1 MRFFRDLKKYRRY
14 ITYSA
19 GAVLKSEVAGSYL
32 SWAWW
37 VLDPLLFM
45 LVYTFVAQVVFRTQ
59 MEHFPIFVFIG
70 LMVWSFFE
78 KDLVQSV
85 SLLRA
90 NRGIITRIYLPK
102 QVLLLQRMAVNG
114 FKLLISLGLIL
125 GMLAVFRVPFTWGML
140 WVLPHLALLLLLTFA
155 AGSWCL
161 HLGVFIEDLQN
172 VVSVLLKLLFYFS
185 GVFYDIA
192 TMVPAP
198 WNRLLM
204 AANPVA
210 LVMAGCRG
218 ALLRGAGPDWG
229 PLLLWTGAALLA
241 AWLGTWMIYRYENS
255 YGKVI

>member
-1 MRFFRDLKKYRRY
+1 
-14 ITYSA
+14 
-19 GAVLKSEVAGSYL
+19 
-32 SWAWW
+32 
-37 VLDPLLFM
+37 
-45 LVYTFVAQVVFRTQ
+45 
-59 MEHFPIFVFIG
+59 
-70 LMVWSFFE
+70 
-78 KDLVQSV
+78 
-85 SLLRA
+85 
-90 NRGIITRIYLPK
+90 
-102 QVLLLQRMAVNG
+102 MAVNG

-125 GMLAVFRVPFTWGML
+125 GMLAVSRVPFTWGML
-140 WVLPHLALLLLLTFA
+140 WALPHLALLLLLTFA

-172 VVSVLLKLLFYFS
+172 VISVLLKLLFYFS

-204 AANPVA
+204 AMNPVA
-210 LVMAGCRG
+210 LVMEGCRG

-229 PLLLWTGAALLA
+229 PFLLWTGAALLA